1 MAVKKHIPKTGK
13 NVGDLGKVLEISRAM
28 AATND
33 LDGLLR
39 LIVERSM
46 ELLDAERATVFLYD
60 DAANEVVSRVAA
72 GASEI
77 RSSADRGI
85 AGATIR
91 GGATIVVPD
100 AYADHRFNPEVDR
113 KTGFRTRNVL
123 SVPLRDYQ
131 GGLVGVLQVL
141 NKRSGAFDEADVDLG
156 EVLAAQAGVT
166 LQRARLIEHFLQ
178 KQEMERAMKIARE
191 IQQGLLP
198 AANPRICGY
207 DVAGFCE
214 PADQTGGD
222 TYDFMALPDGRWM
235 LVVADATGHGIGPA
249 LVIAETRAMLR
260 ALSRGAGADA
270 PTVLRN
276 VNELL
281 AADLG
286 DSRFVTC
293 FFGLLDPLANCLSY
307 ASAGHGPLLFYRSAA
322 DAFDQAPATSLP
334 LGIMADAPYDDAV
347 THPFAPGE
355 FAVITTDGFFEAA
368 DPKGELFGVERMMD
382 LLRRDR
388 ALSGERMIANLH
400 DAVRA
405 FTAGRPQQ
413 DDLTAVVIRRK

>member
-1 MAVKKHIPKTGK
+1 MKKPSGQSAQRI
-13 NVGDLGKVLEISRAM
+13 GDLRKVLEISRAM
-28 AATND
+28 ASTDN
-33 LDGLLR
+33 LDELLG

-46 ELLDAERATVFLYD
+46 ELLAAERATVFLYD
-60 DAANEVVSRVAA
+60 AGQNEVVSRVAA
-72 GASEI
+72 GSSEI
-77 RSSADRGI
+77 RSPADRGV

-91 GGATIVVPD
+91 QGATIVVPD
-100 AYADHRFNPEVDR
+100 AYADERFNPAVDR
-113 KTGFRTRNVL
+113 QTGFRTRNIL
-123 SVPLRDYQ
+123 SVPLRDFQ

-141 NKRSGAFDEADVDLG
+141 NKRSGAFDGQDVDLG
-156 EVLAAQAGVT
+156 EVLAAQAGVA

-178 KQEMERAMKIARE
+178 KQEMERAMKIARD
-191 IQQGLLP
+191 IQRNLLP
-198 AANPRICGY
+198 GANPRICGY

-214 PADQTGGD
+214 PADETGGD
-222 TYDFMALPDGRWM
+222 TYDFMPLPDGRWM

-260 ALSRGAGADA
+260 ALSRGGRAEA

-281 AADLG
+281 SADLR
-286 DSRFVTC
+286 DSQFVTC
-293 FFGLLDPLANCLSY
+293 FFGLLDPLAHSLSY
-307 ASAGHGPLLFYRSAA
+307 ASAGHGPLLFYRADR
-322 DAFDQAPATSLP
+322 DAFDQVNATDLP
-334 LGIMADAPYDDAV
+334 LGVLSDAPFDVEIAHV
-347 THPFAPGE
+347 FGPGD
-355 FAVITTDGFFEAA
+355 FAVITTDGFFEATNPA
-368 DPKGELFGVERMMD
+368 DEAFGMERVMD

-388 ALSGERMIANLH
+388 ALPGERMIANLH